1 MPSSPINIAGRQPSL
16 MQVLSTVPG
25 PRCARGMR
33 HRLEVILAVAVGAVL
48 SGARSLLAIGQ
59 WAAGLDAEARTRLGL
74 PASARLPEETTIRRV
89 LSSVDGAALDAA
101 VGAWMWSRTAATVAG
116 RRVLAVDGKTM
127 RATATHLLAV
137 LDHATGAVVAQQ
149 EVGPKTNEIPAL
161 RDMIDDLVARLP
173 GLDGAV
179 TTADAMHTQRATAEA
194 ITARG
199 GHWVLTV
206 KANQPR
212 LLAQL
217 KALPWKD
224 TPATTAAERSHGRYV
239 RRTIK
244 ALQAP
249 QWIDF
254 PNAAQVLQI
263 RRTRTTRTKDASNKR
278 TTETVYAICSLDMI
292 AAPPD
297 HVAAWIQGHWGIE
310 NRLHWVRDVT
320 FDEDRHQLPTTTTAR
335 AMATLTNTAISL
347 IRLTSPDHPS
357 RQRRKSSIAPTCRYW
372 ATHPHQTLQQLTQQP
387 TP

>member
-16 MQVLSTVPG
+16 MQVLSTVPD

-179 TTADAMHTQRATAEA
+179 ITADAMHTQRATAEA

-217 KALPWKD
+217 KALPWRTLPPPPQPSAPTAD
-224 TPATTAAERSHGRYV
+224 TCAGPSKHSRHLNGSTSPTPPRSSRSG
-239 RRTIK
+239 
-244 ALQAP
+244 AP
-249 QWIDF
+249 
-254 PNAAQVLQI
+254 
-263 RRTRTTRTKDASNKR
+263 
-278 TTETVYAICSLDMI
+278 
-292 AAPPD
+292 APPGPRT
-297 HVAAWIQGHWGIE
+297 Q
-310 NRLHWVRDVT
+310 
-320 FDEDRHQLPTTTTAR
+320 
-335 AMATLTNTAISL
+335 ATNAPP
-347 IRLTSPDHPS
+347 RPS
-357 RQRRKSSIAPTCRYW
+357 TPSAPWT
-372 ATHPHQTLQQLTQQP
+372 
-387 TP
+387 

>member
-1 MPSSPINIAGRQPSL
+1 MAMFSLRRFEMDMSWHCTAISATAGPIL
-16 MQVLSTVPG
+16 DST
-25 PRCARGMR
+25 A
-33 HRLEVILAVAVGAVL
+33 
-48 SGARSLLAIGQ
+48 
-59 WAAGLDAEARTRLGL
+59 AAGLDAEARTRLGL

-179 TTADAMHTQRATAEA
+179 ITADAMHTQRATAEA

-335 AMATLTNTAISL
+335 AMATLRNTAISL

-357 RQRRKSSIAPTCRYW
+357 RQRRKSSIASTCRYW
-372 ATHPHQTLQQLTQQP
+372 ATHPHQTPQQLTQQP